1 MMPWP
6 ASSTVSSRLSLM
18 RPPRAGSVG
27 CAPHSH
33 RQREHRIPVPPAL
46 SVRIARML
54 ATAADHTDNADS
66 ATDPGGVS
74 WAREAVLVT
83 GAVGAVW
90 VCGVVWVIE
99 HRHETVTGYGTRL
112 RGVEEGKG
120 AS

>member
-1 MMPWP
+1 MPTSP
-6 ASSTVSSRLSLM
+6 GHYDATR
-18 RPPRAGSVG
+18 
-27 CAPHSH
+27 CAP
-33 RQREHRIPVPPAL
+33 
-46 SVRIARML
+46 
-54 ATAADHTDNADS
+54 TANS